1 MRPII
6 LCCIACA
13 LLFQGCATTS
23 LPPVTAATPKGFT
36 FEDDEKQLWKTSE
49 EEQKKLDSSG
59 LVLGDVE
66 LESYVNSVAARLHP
80 PDPSFK
86 IPFRIVVL
94 KNYYLNAFAYPNGV
108 IYVHTGILAQME
120 NEAQLATLLAHE
132 MTHCTH
138 RHTAQEFRDLKNK
151 ATFNAAF
158 QVFLGGFGWGLAG
171 LLGQV
176 GTIAS
181 VQGYSRAMENEADT
195 EGFKLMVKAGYDPA
209 EAVRI
214 FEILKKD
221 ADSRKVK
228 EPFFFGSHPKLQ
240 DRIDNYTNLRLT
252 SGKKDG
258 IKNAELFLA
267 KTKKGLRTDAELNM
281 RAGNFMEAQKELEK
295 YVKVEPGPEAYYLL
309 GEVSR
314 QQGGARAIET
324 AKGYYEKAVNAGPEY
339 PEPYRE
345 LGLIYYKAKDKQAA
359 RKYFESYLAR
369 APNAKDRGYIE
380 MYLKRSSE

>member
-13 LLFQGCATTS
+13 LFFQGCATTS

-49 EEQKKLDSSG
+49 EEQKKLDASG
-59 LVLGDVE
+59 LVLGDAE
-66 LESYVNSVAARLHP
+66 LEGYMNSVAARLHP

-181 VQGYSRAMENEADT
+181 VQGYSREMENEADT

-252 SGKKDG
+252 SGKRDG

-267 KTKKGLRTDAELNM
+267 KTKKGLRTDAELNL
-281 RAGNFMEAQKELEK
+281 RAGNFTEAQKELEK
-295 YVKVEPGPEAYYLL
+295 YAKVEPGPEAYYLL

-324 AKGYYEKAVNAGPEY
+324 AKGYYEKAVSAGPEY

-380 MYLKRSSE
+380 MYLKRCSE